1 MKTIRLCSSILFA
14 GHLPGTHVA
23 GLVLV
28 RGATNAAANA
38 IYILITLG
46 AMLRKVD
53 ARPEHTPNVGVTL
66 VKSALYDRIDERTAV
81 EQHAFIGLQEV
92 LFGNLLTSM
101 RIAFPQFT
109 ILNLLHL
116 QKGLLIYSTVL
127 FSPWILYPHD
137 IIAREV
143 TTSLA
148 IVTMFTYCGLHF
160 LFHGNELL
168 VIWQQIDQQRAQ
180 IHIVANA
187 C

>member
-1 MKTIRLCSSILFA
+1 M
-14 GHLPGTHVA
+14 
-23 GLVLV
+23 

-53 ARPEHTPNVGVTL
+53 TRPEHTTNVGVTL
-66 VKSALYDRIDERTAV
+66 VKSALHDRIDERTAV
-81 EQHAFIGLQEV
+81 EQHALIGLQEV
-92 LFGNLLTSM
+92 LFGNLLSSM

-116 QKGLLIYSTVL
+116 RKGGGSLIYSTVL
-127 FSPWILYPHD
+127 FSTWILYPHD

-148 IVTMFTYCGLHF
+148 IVTMLTYCGLHF

-168 VIWQQIDQQRAQ
+168 VIRQQIDQQRAQ